1 MTALR
6 YGALLL
12 FLAVFV
18 FLFITNFG
26 EFSNRSTDSESNLT
40 LPDQKEKKYEGQKIT
55 MNLNRSH
62 FVAGRY
68 LAKKFHEKT
77 GAVVEFV
84 DTHYSQLDEVI
95 LDDFH
100 SDSPRLDVLMFWYI
114 YLGQL
119 VEEGVLRDLT
129 DFIKQHEDRLQT
141 DDFIPS
147 FYQAYTLYQ
156 GRRWGLPF
164 DADIHVLLYN
174 KSILRRHG
182 LAPPET
188 WDDFLNASKL
198 ITEKERAKGIYGTS
212 IMAYPNITT
221 NLSIYMNRLVA
232 HEGRLLDENNK
243 PNLDSPEAIA
253 ALEELLEQSRYA
265 LPVPTA
271 TDYAV
276 SVNAF
281 LAGQIAMQ
289 ENWSDL
295 GITAE
300 DETKSLIKGQWG
312 MAPIPSVEKG
322 GAHHLAMNAGYTLSI
337 SSKAVNP
344 ELAEEFLLFAS
355 TPQMGLELN
364 MIMGA
369 SGVDPVRFSTINS
382 PEFTAFAPTIS
393 AFQRKYLA
401 QAKPWPTT
409 PESPELM
416 EILGRYVHL
425 ALSGVETPREAMHN
439 ANREWIIRLAK

>member
-1 MTALR
+1 MKITK
-6 YGALLL
+6 YGISILLL
-12 FLAVFV
+12 SLILVLA
-18 FLFITNFG
+18 IMNYEG
-26 EFSNRSTDSESNLT
+26 GSNRSSVSET
-40 LPDQKEKKYEGQKIT
+40 AQTPPVTGERKFEGQKIT

-68 LAKKFHEKT
+68 LAKRFHEET

-95 LDDFH
+95 LEDFH

-114 YLGQL
+114 YLGKM
-119 VEEGVLRDLT
+119 VEEGVLLDLT
-129 DFIKQHEDRLQT
+129 DFIEQHDDRLQT

-174 KSILRRHG
+174 RSILQRHG

-188 WDDFLNASKL
+188 WDDFREVSRV
-198 ITEKERAKGIYGTS
+198 ITEKERTNGVYGSS
-212 IMAYPNITT
+212 IMGYPTITT

-232 HEGRLLDENNK
+232 HEGQLLDEYNQ
-243 PNLDSPEAIA
+243 PNLDSPEAIT
-253 ALEELLEQSRYA
+253 ALEALVEQSRHA
-265 LPVPTA
+265 LPEPTK
-271 TDYAV
+271 TDYPV
-276 SVNAF
+276 SVNSF
-281 LAGQIAMQ
+281 LAGQIALQ

-295 GITAE
+295 GVTAD
-300 DETKSLIKGQWG
+300 DESKSRIKGEWG
-312 MAPIPSVEKG
+312 IAPIPSVEKG
-322 GAHHLAMNAGYTLSI
+322 GPHYLAMNAGYPLAI
-337 SSKAVNP
+337 SSKAVNL
-344 ELAEEFLLFAS
+344 ELAKEFLLFAS
-355 TPQMGLELN
+355 SPQMGLELN
-364 MIMGA
+364 MIVGA

-382 PEFTAFAPTIS
+382 PEYGAFAPINS

-409 PESPELM
+409 PESPELLQA
-416 EILGRYVHL
+416 LGRHIHL
-425 ALSGVETPREAMHN
+425 ALSGVVTPREAMLN
-439 ANREWIIRLAK
+439 ANREWTKMLVE